1 MSSGGVGSCA
11 AAWQLRHCGFLCSCT
26 GCGCGSCVEFRPPP
40 VYRWQSRLSERSP
53 CALRRCFLD
62 DSGGLWRD
70 CPLFRPW
77 DPGGEHRFLDQ
88 VPHTVSRWRC
98 GLVIAGTSWLYVGVF
113 WDFGSGGALRSAS
126 LALCSRPWPPLFLA
140 LVKFDAWELC
150 EAMKRPHYASQAE
163 ATPRVDVGEV
173 SQAPGDKA
181 ARSFKDQ
188 NPCIKGG
195 SNKRCF
201 FVIDLSGK
209 TWTMTTALNSST
221 SSLQHDI
228 SSITGIPV
236 DWFGRLDPDLS
247 LNQNGIDKDVS
258 VRMSFRLKGGVRQ
271 EVPGSWTC
279 NICNMGGCWP
289 VRQNCFR
296 CGAARGSGPSGPTGR
311 EKKYPGRNANTSGG
325 GGNPSVR
332 RQQSQPRPVGP
343 QPSPAATMPQ
353 HSSFKLDASTV
364 LQLLQSMGLGQ
375 DLLTQVEA
383 KLSPPPKKEPGPEK
397 RLTTLKGKI
406 LMCQQQLVKLRKQCD
421 SAVKTFLE
429 LEQKFIAKEKE
440 QHEYSQEYNN
450 IKENMKLTPTPSEKG
465 AEDILI
471 EPIQEDED
479 LTPVMKVK

>member
-1 MSSGGVGSCA
+1 MRSSLLAPRDMAMMNGV
-11 AAWQLRHCGFLCSCT
+11 
-26 GCGCGSCVEFRPPP
+26 E
-40 VYRWQSRLSERSP
+40 
-53 CALRRCFLD
+53 
-62 DSGGLWRD
+62 
-70 CPLFRPW
+70 
-77 DPGGEHRFLDQ
+77 
-88 VPHTVSRWRC
+88 
-98 GLVIAGTSWLYVGVF
+98 
-113 WDFGSGGALRSAS
+113 
-126 LALCSRPWPPLFLA
+126 
-140 LVKFDAWELC
+140 ELH
-150 EAMKRPHYASQAE
+150 EATKRPHNASQAE

-173 SQAPGDKA
+173 SQASGDIA
-181 ARSFKDQ
+181 ARSIKDR
-188 NPCIKGG
+188 NPCTKGR

-209 TWTMTTALNSST
+209 TLTTTTSLNSPV
-221 SSLQHDI
+221 SSLEHHV
-228 SSITGIPV
+228 SSMTGISV
-236 DWFGRLDPDLS
+236 DKFYLVVNGGRLDPDLS
-247 LNQNGIDKDVS
+247 LSQNGIDWDVS
-258 VRMSFRLKGGVRQ
+258 VRMCFRMKGGVRH

-296 CGAARGSGPSGPTGR
+296 CGAARGSGSSGPSGR
-311 EKKYPGRNANTSGG
+311 EKRYPGRNANTSGG

-332 RQQSQPRPVGP
+332 RQQPQPRPVGP

-353 HSSFKLDASTV
+353 HSSFKLDASTL

-406 LMCQQQLVKLRKQCD
+406 HMCQQQLVKLRKQCD

-450 IKENMKLTPTPSEKG
+450 IKDNIKLTPTPSEKG
-465 AEDILI
+465 AEDIVI

-479 LTPVMKVK
+479 LTPVDESKVTVEKGSPPPEPVLSQDRTALGLGTHKALMAGERPQFMDIGRLVSSRFSPYDSDANRLRLWKRKGRWVDCDSEDEDIIHTSNYFAALENESSGSGRLMAQDG